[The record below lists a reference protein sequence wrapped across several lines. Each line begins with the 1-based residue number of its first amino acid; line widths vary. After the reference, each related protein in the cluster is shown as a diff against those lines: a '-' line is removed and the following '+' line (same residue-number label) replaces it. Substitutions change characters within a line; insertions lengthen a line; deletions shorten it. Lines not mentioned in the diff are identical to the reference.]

1 MEKLTD
7 PIDVETIKKDFPLL
21 ARDRD
26 EAEHRIVFLDSAASS
41 QHPQSVLDAM
51 DTYYETTHANV
62 HRGIYPIAEEAT
74 REYEAARVALGQFI
88 GAQDPQREIVFTKNA
103 TEAVNLV
110 SNAWGRTNL
119 RAGDVVVLSAIE
131 HHANIVP
138 WLMLKEAI
146 GIELRYLPMRED
158 FYLDL
163 DRLDEYVSGAKL
175 VGITATSNVLGTV
188 VDLESVVKAAH
199 AAGALVL
206 VDAAQYVPHRKLD
219 VAGLGIDF
227 AALTSHKMVGPTGVG
242 ALWGRA
248 DLLDA
253 MPPFLGGGDMINEV
267 RFDGFTPNELPWKF
281 EAGTPPIA
289 EVVGLAAAIDYLSL
303 IGLDRIHAHENLLT
317 AYAIERLRASDDI
330 RIFGPEPDPHWRA
343 GVVSFQLEGVHP
355 HDVSQV
361 LAEKNVCVRA
371 GHHCAKPLMSVLGVP
386 AVTRASLYLYNDESD
401 VDALIAGLDDVRAM
415 FK

>member
-21 ARDRD
+21 ARDGK
-26 EAEHRIVFLDSAASS
+26 HRIVFLDSAASS

-74 REYEAARVALGQFI
+74 REYEAARVAVGQFI
-88 GAQDPQREIVFTKNA
+88 GAPDPTREIVFTKNA
-103 TEAVNLV
+103 TEAINVV
-110 SNAWGRTNL
+110 ANAWGRTNL
-119 RAGDVVVLSAIE
+119 RAGDVVVLTEIE

-163 DRLDEYVSGAKL
+163 DSLDELVSGAKL

-188 VDLESVVKAAH
+188 VDLERIVPAAH

-219 VAGLGIDF
+219 VVRLGIDF
-227 AALTSHKMVGPTGVG
+227 AAFTGHKMVGPTGIG

-248 DLLDA
+248 ELLDA
-253 MPPFLGGGDMINEV
+253 MPPFLGGGDMISEV

-289 EVVGLAAAIDYLSL
+289 EAIGLSAAIDYLSL
-303 IGLDRIHAHENLLT
+303 VGLDRIHAHENVLT
-317 AYAIERLRASDDI
+317 SYAIQQLSQSGDDI
-330 RIFGPEPDPHWRA
+330 RIFGPAPDPHWRA

-355 HDVSQV
+355 HDVAQV
-361 LAEKNVCVRA
+361 LAEKNVAVRA

-386 AVTRASLYLYNDESD
+386 AVTRASLYLYNDDSD
-401 VDALIAGLDDVRAM
+401 VDALVSGLDDVRAM

>member
-21 ARDRD
+21 ARDGER
-26 EAEHRIVFLDSAASS
+26 RIVFLDSAASS

-51 DTYYETTHANV
+51 DTYYATTHANV

-88 GAQDPQREIVFTKNA
+88 GAPDPRREIVFTKNA
-103 TEAVNLV
+103 TEAINLV
-110 SNAWGRTNL
+110 SNAWGRKNL
-119 RAGDVVVLSAIE
+119 SAGDVVVLTEIE
-131 HHANIVP
+131 HHANVVP

-146 GIELRYLPMRED
+146 GIELRYLPMRDD

-163 DRLDEYVSGAKL
+163 DRLDEFLAGAKL

-188 VDLESVVKAAH
+188 VDMERIVPAAH

-206 VDAAQYVPHRKLD
+206 VDAAQFVPHRKLD
-219 VAGLGIDF
+219 VELLGIDF
-227 AALTSHKMVGPTGVG
+227 AALTSHKMVGPTGIG

-248 DLLDA
+248 ELLDA
-253 MPPFLGGGDMINEV
+253 MPPFLGGGDMISEV
-267 RFDGFTPNELPWKF
+267 HFDGFTPNELPWKF

-289 EVVGLAAAIDYLSL
+289 EAIGLSAAIDYLSL
-303 IGLDRIHAHENLLT
+303 IGLDRIHAHENVLT
-317 AYAIERLRASDDI
+317 SYAIDRLTQSGDDV
-330 RIFGPEPDPHWRA
+330 RIFGPAPDPHWRA

-355 HDVSQV
+355 HDVAQV
-361 LAEKNVCVRA
+361 LAEKNIAVRA
-371 GHHCAKPLMSVLGVP
+371 GHHCAKPLMSVLGVS

-401 VDALIAGLDDVRAM
+401 VDALVAGLDDVRAM

>member
-21 ARDRD
+21 AHGGDK
-26 EAEHRIVFLDSAASS
+26 RIVFLDSAASS

-74 REYEAARVALGQFI
+74 REYEAARAALGQFI
-88 GAQDPQREIVFTKNA
+88 GAPDPLREIVFTKNA
-103 TEAVNLV
+103 TEAINLV
-110 SNAWGRTNL
+110 ANAWGRQNL
-119 RAGDVVVLSAIE
+119 RAGDVVLLSEIE

-138 WLMLKEAI
+138 WLMLKESL

-163 DRLDEYVSGAKL
+163 DRLDEFVAGAKL
-175 VGITATSNVLGTV
+175 VAITGTSNVLGTV
-188 VDLESVVKAAH
+188 VDLERVTTAAH

-206 VDAAQYVPHRKLD
+206 VDAAQWVPHRKLD
-219 VAGLGIDF
+219 VVRKGIDF
-227 AALTSHKMVGPTGVG
+227 AALTGHKMVGPTGIG
-242 ALWGRA
+242 ALWARA
-248 DLLDA
+248 ELLEA
-253 MPPFLGGGDMINEV
+253 MPPFLGGGDMISDV

-289 EVVGLAAAIDYLSL
+289 EAIGLSAAVDYLSL
-303 IGLDRIHAHENLLT
+303 IGLDRIHAHENVLT
-317 AYAIERLRASDDI
+317 SYAMQRLSQSGDDI
-330 RIFGPEPDPHWRA
+330 RIFGPAPDPQWRA

-355 HDVSQV
+355 HDVAQV
-361 LAEKNVCVRA
+361 LAEKNVAVRA

-401 VDALIAGLDDVRAM
+401 VDALVAGLDDVRAM